1 MPVRSVNS
9 VALWAVAA
17 LFGAIAALHVAA
29 VFTDAHLGARDF
41 FWDAPHPTAGAVRQI
56 GSPMRLSG
64 NPPRRAGAGPSL
76 GAHTREVLREA
87 GLSHEAIDALVRE
100 RAAREEA

>member
-1 MPVRSVNS
+1 
-9 VALWAVAA
+9 
-17 LFGAIAALHVAA
+17 
-29 VFTDAHLGARDF
+29 
-41 FWDAPHPTAGAVRQI
+41 
-56 GSPMRLSG
+56 MRLSG